1 MQSKTNGW
9 YVEKTEYS
17 HIFKKKEDALKEE
30 VSKDLYILIR
40 YHNTDKYG
48 VNAERHIKI
57 DEPDRTYVSGD
68 VIAIDSKSN
77 SSGMEPAIVVRYETL
92 TGSPID
98 VLNRKILG
106 YWRDPEIADTTEY
119 IKEKQKQI
127 SEEVEKANNEI
138 TVKELTAKVA
148 NMDEAIKSLTRENIG
163 LKIRIQQLEHV
174 VADQVIEIQ
183 SLRGKE

>member
-1 MQSKTNGW
+1 M
-9 YVEKTEYS
+9 
-17 HIFKKKEDALKEE
+17 
-30 VSKDLYILIR
+30 
-40 YHNTDKYG
+40 
-48 VNAERHIKI
+48 
-57 DEPDRTYVSGD
+57 
-68 VIAIDSKSN
+68 IAIDSKSN